1 MDAYIPLI
9 STSSTGPLGVVHLP
23 RLWLKLL
30 LADKGMLEEG
40 YRAGEGGFDGLLLD
54 TLGVAVKDI
63 RAFVAESRPDYLAFE
78 DWVKENARPESLTES
93 AIKAFNQKV
102 LSFLKPE
109 PMRSEQLAA
118 LALPEDDT
126 TWTGTDLNDLEDWWS
141 FHRALLAE

>member
-40 YRAGEGGFDGLLLD
+40 YHAGEGGFDGLLLD

-63 RAFVAESRPDYLAFE
+63 RVFVAESRPDYLAFE
-78 DWVKENARPESLTES
+78 NWVKENARPESLTES